1 LAKKFAIN
9 MKKAEEF
16 AITLPHNKKERK
28 KEDEK
33 TS

>member
-1 LAKKFAIN
+1 